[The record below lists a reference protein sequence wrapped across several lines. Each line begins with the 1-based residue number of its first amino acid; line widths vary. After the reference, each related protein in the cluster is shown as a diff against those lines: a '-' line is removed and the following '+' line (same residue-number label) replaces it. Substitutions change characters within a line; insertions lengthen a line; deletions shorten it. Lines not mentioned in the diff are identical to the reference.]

1 MTTQEPHI
9 LYFIQKIKPR
19 MRGLKILAGTGII
32 ALLVLFFRDSI
43 SYILSA
49 NPVFF
54 IGSVLC
60 YEILNVLLAYRIQ
73 YLLKNMGIE
82 AKFADVFK
90 AHLAGMIA
98 GDFTPGRAGY
108 FSTPV
113 FASSYSIDSK
123 AVMGAIL
130 SAQAVEMVV
139 KVFGASIGIAYLL
152 GLDELYLIV
161 LPFLISALAVIY
173 LWTNIPPDFEKLRMI
188 RKYARET
195 KRNAVFILGI
205 SLAGWIVVGIQ
216 WYLIFKALG
225 LDVSFFQSMILQPLG
240 TLLMFLPLTPG
251 GMGLFESGSGFMV
264 SVVTGSIS
272 AGIAHSILVRASTI
286 LADIPGIIEFRKESK
301 EFRIQELFS

>member
-1 MTTQEPHI
+1 MQ
-9 LYFIQKIKPR
+9 
-19 MRGLKILAGTGII
+19 GLKILAGTGII

-43 SYILSA
+43 GYILSA

-73 YLLKNMGIE
+73 YLLKNMGME
-82 AKFADVFK
+82 AKFADIFK

-113 FASSYSIDSK
+113 FASAYSIDSK
-123 AVMGAIL
+123 AVMGTIL

-152 GLDELYLIV
+152 GLNELYLIV

-173 LWTNIPPDFEKLRMI
+173 LWTNMPPDFEKLRMI

-205 SLAGWIVVGIQ
+205 SLAGWVVVGIQ

-251 GMGLFESGSGFMV
+251 GMGLFESGSAFLISLITGDI
-264 SVVTGSIS
+264 SVGV
-272 AGIAHSILVRASTI
+272 AHSILVRVSGI
-286 LADIPGIIEFRKESK
+286 LADLFGLPEYVSK
-301 EFRIQELFS
+301 KN